1 MFNLTKALTFPG
13 SAPQHQP
20 VHSLIHNML
29 SFIITVSILNIL
41 HLFILVLLGPLGPQH
56 ALDLVNYLVVVLQ

>member
-1 MFNLTKALTFPG
+1 MFNLTKALTSPG

-20 VHSLIHNML
+20 VHSLIPNML

-41 HLFILVLLGPLGPQH
+41 HLFILVLGPQH